1 MIIENFEILFRVK
14 NYENIKKKGER
25 KKKNENNY
33 GRTNSNSF
41 NSIALFLFYLW
52 DIKEIF
58 RIRRN
63 GGRNI

>member
-14 NYENIKKKGER
+14 NYENIKKKVER